1 MRRWLQQISYSLS
14 ARLMLLFLL
23 TGLLI
28 AIILSNTIQ
37 LAMGGYFQRVIN
49 PHLHLYL
56 DYVSQDIG
64 DPPSIDNARAL
75 TRRVPVD
82 IYILGPEVNWS
93 STGWDVAL
101 HEIDFH
107 EHKRR
112 SRRGKRL
119 AFADEDDRFILRTRA
134 GQHTIYLAVQSR
146 GRSWLMAIVGLIA
159 LAAMLFVLYLCYR
172 AIRWLF
178 QPVQTIRSS
187 VQRIGQGELDHRISI
202 RRHDELGELSTSIN
216 AMADDIEKMLDAKRQ
231 LLLAI
236 SHELRSPITRA
247 RVSTELLENSKT
259 KQAISTDLKEMETMI
274 AELLETERLNTRHQT
289 LNKTPVAINQLIQEV
304 VAEYFTEKT
313 LIQRLSA
320 EDPYLLLDA
329 PRIKLLLKNLLENAF
344 RHSPNDAPEISISTE
359 LTETQL
365 LIEVTDNGPGIA
377 AEHLPHLTEPFYRI
391 DPSRQRKTGG
401 FGLGLYLCRMIVEAH
416 GGQLTIRSQPG
427 EGTAISVVLP
437 LQSDDTHRN

>member
-1 MRRWLQQISYSLS
+1 MKRWLQQISHSLS

-37 LAMGGYFQRVIN
+37 LAMGGYFQRVIR

-64 DPPSIDNARAL
+64 DPPSIENAQAL

-93 STGWDVAL
+93 SAGWDIDL
-101 HEIDFH
+101 DEIDFH

-112 SRRGKRL
+112 SRGGKRL
-119 AFADEDDRFILRTRA
+119 AFSDNDDHFILKTRA
-134 GQHTIYLAVQSR
+134 GDHTIYLAVKNR

-159 LAAMLFVLYLCYR
+159 LAAMLLVLYLCYR
-172 AIRWLF
+172 AIHWLF

-187 VQRIGQGELDHRISI
+187 VRRIGQGELDHRISI

-247 RVSTELLENSKT
+247 RVSTELLENSKA

-274 AELLETERLNTRHQT
+274 AELLESERLNTRHQT
-289 LNKTPVAINQLIQEV
+289 LNKTPVAINQLVQEV
-304 VAEYFTEKT
+304 IAEYFPGQKP
-313 LIQRLSA
+313 IQQLSI

-344 RHSPNDAPEISISTE
+344 RHSANDVPKVTISTE
-359 LTETQL
+359 LKESQL

-377 AEHLPHLTEPFYRI
+377 AEHLSHLTEPFYRI

-416 GGQLTIRSQPG
+416 GGQLNIRSQLG
-427 EGTAISVVLP
+427 KGTIICVQLSLAQP
-437 LQSDDTHRN
+437 